1 MKSNT
6 SGRRDSHLSLPHN
19 LHLSHSSE
27 KKVFKGRVY
36 PATRALWVD
45 PKGHFEVQN
54 QNFRLTAF
62 EISLTSS
69 LSGTYVLR
77 TFGSYRVEAGNSG
90 FSA

>member
-6 SGRRDSHLSLPHN
+6 SGRRGSHLSLPHN
-19 LHLSHSSE
+19 LHLSSE

-36 PATRALWVD
+36 PATRALRVD

-69 LSGTYVLR
+69 LCGTYVLR
-77 TFGSYRVEAGNSG
+77 TFGSSYRVEAGNSG